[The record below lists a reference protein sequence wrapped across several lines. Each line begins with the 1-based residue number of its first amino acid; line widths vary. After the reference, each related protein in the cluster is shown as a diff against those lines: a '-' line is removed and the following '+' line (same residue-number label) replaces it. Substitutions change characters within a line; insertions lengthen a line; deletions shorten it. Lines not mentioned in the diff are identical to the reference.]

1 MKSTL
6 SLKEFTK
13 VLLFTILM
21 LVCGHDI
28 HAQQTTLTVDCQT
41 PGCLS
46 SKIGYKD
53 QLLVENLTI
62 TGYLNKVDIEFLSR
76 LPKLKRL
83 DLLEMECIDNSKD
96 LKSLENLNVCSI
108 KNEYKGF
115 VKSDTLYTYGKGTL
129 KRNIEVPQYL
139 YIGEGIDSIPRNVL
153 GGGLELGLKKVHLPT
168 TVSYLNSHTFSGDT
182 IEANIDGLAV
192 IEHGAFRLPGYL
204 KQDTIRL
211 SPKLKK
217 WYTCSFNIK
226 DNDVIYIPKSVEYI
240 DERCI
245 YDRGHISDAHNNLGS
260 KRLEIFYRWK

>member
-6 SLKEFTK
+6 SLKEFIK
-13 VLLFTILM
+13 VLLFTMLT
-21 LVCGHDI
+21 LVCANDI
-28 HAQQTTLTVDCQT
+28 QAQQTTLTVYCQT
-41 PGCLS
+41 PGWLS

-108 KNEYKGF
+108 KKEYKGF
-115 VKSDTLYTYGKGTL
+115 VKSDTLYIYGKGTL

-139 YIGEGIDSIPRNVL
+139 YIGEGIDSIHRNVL

-192 IEHGAFRLPGYL
+192 IEHGAFGLPGYL